1 MNEQRIAVIC
11 DTGTDTPADFVRAHD
26 IRVVPLRINYSD
38 GSSFESGVDI
48 TSAEVVSR
56 FDQEIPTTSLPS
68 PERLMDTLRRVRADG
83 YASAVIVT
91 ISSGLS
97 ATFETASMVARQ
109 VAEDFPVTVVDT
121 KSIGL
126 AAGMVVMEAARLIE
140 QGVPFARLADA
151 LEAVAQKTRVFFSV
165 QKLDFLRKGGRISE
179 AVYRVGSVLNIKPV
193 LTCNDEGRYVIAK
206 KARGWQRALDTEVR
220 LAEEQARRWPQVRL
234 GICCF
239 ENEALFEQLEDAL
252 RRQIDNVTEVVRS
265 SVSPDLLVHTG
276 PTLVGVAVQGL

>member
-38 GSSFESGVDI
+38 GSSYESGVDI

-68 PERLMDTLRRVRADG
+68 PERLMDTLRQVRADG

-109 VAEDFPVTVVDT
+109 VAEDFPVAVVDT

-140 QGVPFARLADA
+140 DGVPFAHLAET
-151 LEAVAQKTRVFFSV
+151 LEAVAQKTHVFFSM

-193 LTCNDEGRYVIAK
+193 LTCNEEGRYVIAK

-220 LAEEQARRWPQVRL
+220 LAEEQARRWPKVRL
-234 GICCF
+234 GICCLD
-239 ENEALFEQLEDAL
+239 NDALFAQLEDAL
-252 RRQIDNVTEVVRS
+252 RRQIDNVVEVVRS